1 MHDDITDVRLLW
13 SQLTPAERSC
23 VLEYHTCGVKVKAA
37 RRAGKNQKWLEYH
50 QKAHPLFRQAMDE
63 CWSWPGDVMMQFAI
77 TGTYLAALGTMRGI
91 MASPDRSSR
100 IGLDAAKAVI
110 TSMPR
115 QTGDV
120 VTSTGGRWRVFG
132 R

>member
-37 RRAGKNQKWLEYH
+37 RRAGKNRKWLEYH
-50 QKAHPLFRQAMDE
+50 QKTHPLFRQAMDE

-77 TGTYLAALGTMRGI
+77 TGTYVAALGTMRGI
-91 MASPDRSSR
+91 MASPDPSSR
-100 IGLDAAKAVI
+100 ISLDAAKAIIAGVG
-110 TSMPR
+110 R
-115 QTGDV
+115 QPGLPASVTG
-120 VTSTGGRWRVFG
+120 
-132 R
+132 

>member
-50 QKAHPLFRQAMDE
+50 QKAHPLSVRP
-63 CWSWPGDVMMQFAI
+63 WTSVG
-77 TGTYLAALGTMRGI
+77 RGR
-91 MASPDRSSR
+91 A
-100 IGLDAAKAVI
+100 
-110 TSMPR
+110 TS
-115 QTGDV
+115 
-120 VTSTGGRWRVFG
+120 
-132 R
+132 